1 MQGNYILSFLGAA
14 PMNDP
19 KAVVYLAIDNPKNT
33 IQYGG
38 VVAAPMVGNIFEQ
51 ILPLLNVEKDYKN
64 QIEKEL
70 RWFID
75 TPYHVVPNFINMN
88 KSKIKPSPYY
98 KYLYIGNG
106 NTVIVQE
113 PSSGERILE
122 GETIILFFKK
132 YNL

>member
-1 MQGNYILSFLGAA
+1 MLMLLDIGLVVA

-19 KAVVYLAIDNPKNT
+19 KAVIYLAIDNPKNT

-38 VVAAPMVGNIFEQ
+38 VVAASMVEDIFEQ
-51 ILPLLNVEKDYKN
+51 TLPILGVKKDYKN

-75 TPYHVVPNFINMN
+75 IPYHTVPNFINLN
-88 KSKIKPSPYY
+88 KNKIKLSQYY

-106 NTVIVQE
+106 NTIIDQE
-113 PSSGERILE
+113 PASCERIPE
-122 GETIILFFKK
+122 GGTIIL
-132 YNL
+132 YLS

>member
-38 VVAAPMVGNIFEQ
+38 VVAAPMVGDVFEQ
-51 ILPLLNVEKDYKN
+51 ILPLLGVQKDYKN

-70 RWFID
+70 RWYID
-75 TPYHVVPNFINMN
+75 TPYHNVPNFINMN
-88 KSKIKPSPYY
+88 KSKIKTSPYY
-98 KYLYIGNG
+98 KYLYIGEG
-106 NTVIVQE
+106 STVIEQE
-113 PSSGERILE
+113 PTSGERIPE
-122 GETIILFFKK
+122 GGTIVLF
-132 YNL
+132 LG